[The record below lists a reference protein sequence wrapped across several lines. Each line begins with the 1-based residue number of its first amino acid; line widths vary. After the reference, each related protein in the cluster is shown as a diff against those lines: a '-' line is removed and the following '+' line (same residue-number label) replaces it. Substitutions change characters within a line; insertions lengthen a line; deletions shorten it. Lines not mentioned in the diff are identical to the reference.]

1 MSLANSRFEGPPATI
16 TTGPSSDD
24 TRDRIINTYREEIKN
39 HQARERDFKILQEV
53 IADLQRKVRGLENEI
68 GSCQRDHEDRIREQ
82 NKVINNLGGDLE
94 QVKRSIQDNQAEGIQ
109 VFDQIQAVKRTIDDR
124 NQEIAHTSADLEK
137 VRLYNDSARR
147 DIEQLH
153 SDIAYQHDIK
163 KKQQNGIYQLK
174 GDQRGREKEVEE

>member
-1 MSLANSRFEGPPATI
+1 M
-16 TTGPSSDD
+16 
-24 TRDRIINTYREEIKN
+24 
-39 HQARERDFKILQEV
+39 
-53 IADLQRKVRGLENEI
+53 
-68 GSCQRDHEDRIREQ
+68 
-82 NKVINNLGGDLE
+82 
-94 QVKRSIQDNQAEGIQ
+94 
-109 VFDQIQAVKRTIDDR
+109 KRTIDDR